1 MAPSD
6 FSKEMVVRMNLLFFF
21 WNSQVGNLWEYSVAM
36 CMEAAHNLLWCGHLV
51 VCLWT
56 QTIVGGRLFLLIV
69 RCFFCSLV
77 SISWWSRDV
86 FIYDDASVNVKAVD
100 PQFSMNILLLYIFD
114 VVARPL
120 CGRNAMRLCSPS
132 QDNRLREIRNLLLL
146 KQRSV
151 DKKASGSMF
160 GKLILRRTMLWKS
173 SVTSKGACASLS
185 FSRIN
190 MLCSTGSSK
199 SVCSYMSA
207 RKRTEMTSRVLVL

>member
-1 MAPSD
+1 M
-6 FSKEMVVRMNLLFFF
+6 
-21 WNSQVGNLWEYSVAM
+21 
-36 CMEAAHNLLWCGHLV
+36 
-51 VCLWT
+51 WT
-56 QTIVGGRLFLLIV
+56 QIIVGGRLFLLIV
-69 RCFFCSLV
+69 RGCFGALV

-185 FSRIN
+185 FSRII
-190 MLCSTGSSK
+190 MLCSTGNSK

-207 RKRTEMTSRVLVL
+207 RKRAERHQGFLYLK

>member
-1 MAPSD
+1 MHGGCS
-6 FSKEMVVRMNLLFFF
+6 L
-21 WNSQVGNLWEYSVAM
+21 
-36 CMEAAHNLLWCGHLV
+36 LV
-51 VCLWT
+51 VMWT
-56 QTIVGGRLFLLIV
+56 SCFLFVGVDHSWRSFFLLIV
-69 RCFFCSLV
+69 RCFFGALV

-100 PQFSMNILLLYIFD
+100 PQFSMNILLLYIFH

-132 QDNRLREIRNLLLL
+132 QDNRVRAIRNLLLL

-185 FSRIN
+185 FSRLN
-190 MLCSTGSSK
+190 MLCSTGHSK
-199 SVCSYMSA
+199 SVCSHMSA
-207 RKRTEMTSRVLVL
+207 RKQTEMTSKVLVL